1 MNNVINQQAKPVMK
15 LNVDFLVKLASK
27 CGKVYEE
34 EISKAVEEGRVITAA
49 DVVLFLSLLTDG
61 IVGGYC
67 KATKS
72 DYKSLFLDYIKF
84 LQGVEKEIEQ
94 RKEINREIEDS
105 NKSN

>member
-1 MNNVINQQAKPVMK
+1 MK

-67 KATKS
+67 KATKL

>member
-1 MNNVINQQAKPVMK
+1 MNNVINQQVKHVMK

-34 EISKAVEEGRVITAA
+34 EINKAVEEGKLITAA
-49 DVVLFLSLLTDG
+49 DVVLFLSLLTDD

-84 LQGVEKEIEQ
+84 LQGVKKEIEQ

>member
-1 MNNVINQQAKPVMK
+1 MK

-61 IVGGYC
+61 ILGGYC
-67 KATKS
+67 KSTKS
-72 DYKSLFLDYIKF
+72 DYIKF

-94 RKEINREIEDS
+94 RKEINREVKDS
-105 NKSN
+105 DKSN

>member
-1 MNNVINQQAKPVMK
+1 MK

-34 EISKAVEEGRVITAA
+34 EINKAVEEDKLITAA

-61 IVGGYC
+61 IVSGYC